1 MSISNSYL
9 VLNDKNIQRL
19 QNFNLD
25 IDNIFTFS
33 RNGDLNLYFRA
44 EKILSEIKTEFNQFF
59 YLSGFVNCN
68 SKDRTYEK
76 FFSVADYNIDIKHQ
90 PTELGGNIYRDNND
104 LKMIQFEGFIQIPN
118 RVINESEQKILLD
131 EYSSYKFLGNEN
143 GYPNT
148 DFILNFSFP
157 KRNLEIPIRN
167 TYILANDIL
176 KLAEMKLITIPN
188 PKYNNDKD
196 RIIEE
201 LQTKI
206 TELENQLQAQQSAVN
221 SQEVL
226 PVSNLENYNPTE
238 RETHLLMIDAMAK
251 LLTNQ
256 NFNVNK
262 YIRGKNINKKQISED
277 ITEHITKVLNT
288 PETTIRSAETIRKR
302 LNEALK
308 LNE

>member
-1 MSISNSYL
+1 MK
-9 VLNDKNIQRL
+9 V
-19 QNFNLD
+19 
-25 IDNIFTFS
+25 
-33 RNGDLNLYFRA
+33 
-44 EKILSEIKTEFNQFF
+44 
-59 YLSGFVNCN
+59 
-68 SKDRTYEK
+68 
-76 FFSVADYNIDIKHQ
+76 
-90 PTELGGNIYRDNND
+90 
-104 LKMIQFEGFIQIPN
+104 FIQIPS

-131 EYSSYKFLGNEN
+131 EYSSYRFLGSES
-143 GYPNT
+143 GCINT

-157 KRNLEIPIRN
+157 NQNLEIPIRN
-167 TYILANDIL
+167 TYILASDIL

-188 PKYNNDKD
+188 QEDNNDKNKTT
-196 RIIEE
+196 EE
-201 LQTKI
+201 LQAKI

-226 PVSNLENYNPTE
+226 PVNNLDESYNPTE

-288 PETTIRSAETIRKR
+288 PETKSRSLETIRKR
-302 LNEALK
+302 LDEALK
-308 LNE
+308 LNEQAD